1 MTTNPVPMALQ
12 LRSWRNDIRLMES
25 ADAHNRAAV
34 LVYAWNWA
42 TDPARLR
49 TDREAKALRRFSRW
63 TMKRLERVP
72 YYAWHESDSGRLW
85 I

>member
-1 MTTNPVPMALQ
+1 MRTDLPPLALQ
-12 LRSWRNDIRLMES
+12 LRLWRDDIQLMES
-25 ADAHNRAAV
+25 ADARNRAAI

-49 TDREAKALRRFSRW
+49 TDREAKTLRRFSRW
-63 TMKRLERVP
+63 AMKRLERVP
-72 YYAWHESDSGRLW
+72 YHGWHESDSGRLW